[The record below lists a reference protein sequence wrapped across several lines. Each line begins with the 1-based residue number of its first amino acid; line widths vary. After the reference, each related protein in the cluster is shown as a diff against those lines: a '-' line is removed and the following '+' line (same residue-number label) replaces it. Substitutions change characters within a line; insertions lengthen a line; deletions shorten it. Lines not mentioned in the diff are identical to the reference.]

1 MRVVRPFMRLMRLMW
16 CFVVLLL
23 VSPTVRAQEGYPLTG
38 TWYGDWGTD
47 AQRHDVTVILD
58 WDGRQA
64 SGLVNPGP
72 DQLQIKSVVMDVTP
86 AIPAPEG
93 EPSTSGTLPE
103 FHVRFEV
110 EAPNAAGG
118 MDAFVFEGEIFSA
131 IAGNRSIRGRWT
143 CGGESGTF
151 QIRRL

>member
-1 MRVVRPFMRLMRLMW
+1 MRIQTVRPLMS
-16 CFVVLLL
+16 CIVLL
-23 VSPTVRAQEGYPLTG
+23 VVAAPGVVAQEGYPLTG

-47 AQRHDVTVILD
+47 TERHDLTVVLD
-58 WDGRQA
+58 WDGREP
-64 SGLVNPGP
+64 SGFVLHGP
-72 DQLQIKSVVMDVTP
+72 DQIPIKSVVMEVTP

-103 FHVRFEV
+103 FHVRFDI

-118 MDAFVFEGEIFSA
+118 IDIFAFDGEILNA
-131 IAGNRSIRGRWT
+131 IAGNRRIRGTWT
-143 CGGESGTF
+143 CGGETGTF